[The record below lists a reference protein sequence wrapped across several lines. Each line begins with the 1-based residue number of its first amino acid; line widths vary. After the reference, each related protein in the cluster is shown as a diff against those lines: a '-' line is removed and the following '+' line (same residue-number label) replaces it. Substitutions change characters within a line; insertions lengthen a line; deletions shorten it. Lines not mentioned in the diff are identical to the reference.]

1 MTLLRRSGI
10 TLAMQMLQLA
20 AVGGSAVV
28 LTRAAGAEGLGRYT
42 LLSLIAYLAAL
53 AAGAGISWS
62 AIHHV
67 GSGKHAVVD
76 VVSTVMGV
84 ALLSTLVAEVVVASV
99 FLIAAHSYF
108 REVTTVQLGLTLLAI
123 CGLPLNTAAASLLL
137 GTNRPALY
145 AGLNAIQF
153 GTAFAIQLVL
163 AAVGAL
169 SATSAI
175 AGWCVGIALSLV
187 IGLAQLN
194 RHAALRIG
202 IKRSVLMDLAGFG
215 FKGYL
220 ANIATF
226 MNYRI
231 DSLLLNGY
239 LGVAAVGYYSVA
251 VALAEATWYVA
262 NATSLV
268 MFPLVSS
275 VSRAEADRLTP
286 KVCRNTLLA
295 TAVTAAVLALVARP
309 LISILFTPA
318 MSPALNALRLL
329 LPGVV
334 ALSAGKVMAS
344 YLSGIGKPGYA
355 TWISGANVLLTVA
368 LDVLLIPPFGIAGA
382 AVASS
387 VVYTTLTIVSLVVFT
402 RESGRTLLETV
413 IPQREDLAD
422 YARLLASLRPRA
434 APGSPNQR

>member
-28 LTRAAGAEGLGRYT
+28 LTRAAGADGLGRYT
-42 LLSLIAYLAAL
+42 LLSLIAYLSAL

-67 GSGKHAVVD
+67 GSGKHAVGE
-76 VVSTVMGV
+76 VVSTVLGV
-84 ALLSTLVAEVVVASV
+84 GLVSTVVAEAVVASV
-99 FLIAAHSYF
+99 FTIAAHSYF

-123 CGLPLNTAAASLLL
+123 SVLPLNTAASSLLL

-145 AGLNAIQF
+145 ASLNAIQF
-153 GTAFAIQLVL
+153 GSAFVIQLVL

-175 AGWCVGIALSLV
+175 AGWCVGISLSLV
-187 IGLAQLN
+187 IGLLQLN

-202 IKRSVLMDLAGFG
+202 IRRSVLMDLAGFG

-251 VALAEATWYVA
+251 VALAEATWYVS

-268 MFPLVSS
+268 MFPHVSS
-275 VSRAEADRLTP
+275 VSRTEADRLTP

-295 TAVTAAVLALVARP
+295 TAATAVVLALVARP
-309 LISILFTPA
+309 LISVLFTPA
-318 MSPALNALRLL
+318 MSPALPALWLL

-334 ALSAGKVMAS
+334 ALSAGKVIAS

-355 TWISGANVLLTVA
+355 TWISGANVLFTVG
-368 LDVLLIPPFGIAGA
+368 LDLLLIPTHGIEGA

-387 VVYTTLTIVSLVVFT
+387 VVYITLTAVSIVVFI
-402 RESGRTLLETV
+402 RESGRNFLETV

-422 YARLLASLRPRA
+422 YARVFALLRPRP
-434 APGSPNQR
+434 APR